1 MNPPGNKPNLLPW
14 ESWLSS
20 LCWIC
25 LMGAW
30 FSLFSRIHLWWNEA
44 SYYTHGYSV
53 PILTMVLFF
62 RIHRP
67 NRGNKPTNQSSFK
80 FFPLLALAY
89 ISSRFIVE
97 PDPFWRLPL
106 WIELLALSACTGLLI
121 RESKIC
127 LPTKKL
133 ALLTLYLCTCLPWPA
148 SLESAVIFGM
158 SQWISAITSE
168 LLLIC
173 GYPAVQMGTLI
184 LVDQQEISIN
194 NACSGIRSLQ
204 NLISFALF
212 FSLYYRHSLIRSG
225 CCLFFAFC
233 LVVLFN
239 SLRALTLSL
248 VSLEWGDSILNDW
261 HDTIGNFYICA
272 SFFCLFFISWFLS
285 GEEDDKRES
294 KRPLNMNSI
303 QLPKVVSI
311 SFILTVI
318 LAESLV
324 YGWFSVYRKNPFEF
338 DWFVKDGPHVSPLD
352 EGVREVLQFDFG
364 HRQKIELSQGYA
376 ADVVYFGY
384 NESSAAA
391 SLCSRNHPP
400 DYCMAYAGLSLVETY
415 APLRAKIGEQTL
427 QFLHYTSR
435 QESFFAKPNL
445 HVFWCS
451 ATLDGRIDTFQFKN
465 PTLAEKLVHFLSGK
479 LSFQRQVILISIP
492 GERTMEDAKIQL
504 LNILPKVVVNR

>member
-1 MNPPGNKPNLLPW
+1 
-14 ESWLSS
+14 
-20 LCWIC
+20 
-25 LMGAW
+25 MGAW

-53 PILTMVLFF
+53 PILTIVLFF
-62 RIHRP
+62 RIHRLNP
-67 NRGNKPTNQSSFK
+67 ANKPTNQSSFK

-89 ISSRFIVE
+89 VISRFIVE

-106 WIELLALSACTGLLI
+106 WLELLALSACTGLLI
-121 RESKIC
+121 KESKIS
-127 LPTKKL
+127 LPTKQL

-173 GYPAVQMGTLI
+173 GYPAVQIGTLI
-184 LVDQQEISIN
+184 VVDQQEISIN

-212 FSLYYRHSLIRSG
+212 FSLYYRHSLFRSG

-248 VSLEWGDSILNDW
+248 VALVWDDSMLNNW
-261 HDTIGNFYICA
+261 HDAIGNFYICA
-272 SFFCLFFISWFLS
+272 SFFCLFFLSWFLS
-285 GEEDDKRES
+285 GEENGKSES
-294 KRPLNMNSI
+294 KRPLNMKSI

-324 YGWFSVYRKNPFEF
+324 YGWFSVYRKNPVQF
-338 DWFVKDGPHVSPLD
+338 DWFVKEGPHVSPLK

-364 HRQKIELSQGYA
+364 HQQKIELSQGNA
-376 ADVVYFGY
+376 AEVVYFGY

-400 DYCMAYAGLSLVETY
+400 DYCMAYAGLSLVQTY

-435 QESFFAKPNL
+435 QQSFFAKPNL

-451 ATLDGRIDTFQFKN
+451 ATLDGRIDAFQFEN
-465 PTLAEKLVHFLSGK
+465 PTLAEKLLHFLSGK

-492 GERTMEDAKIQL
+492 GERTMEDAKKEL
-504 LNILPKVVVNR
+504 LTILPKVVVNR